1 MKFRDIYDG
10 IESQVKAA
18 GYKDISYPTSA
29 RADSVFIYTE
39 YAGIPLAYIRNLD
52 RYYEEA
58 YLPHIRQGSQLHI
71 DYRDEKFTDI
81 LVKNTEEIGRTV
93 RANRALLVGTIL
105 RAINFNSD
113 GNGDVS
119 FSFTSYR
126 EGMAATQP
134 LGMQSMAVET
144 LKRNPQMLEAVEGEI
159 NKRRAKLTPEARL
172 KFYTLLAYHIMD
184 NENPDGF
191 PAGPFAR
198 SYQMTA
204 EGMTRHYSPECKAIE
219 ETQSQEYRQLV
230 QVLGSEDSVCEG
242 YRRLYQTKDNF
253 SQEILINNRRM
264 RVLKPGSDS

>member
-1 MKFRDIYDG
+1 
-10 IESQVKAA
+10 
-18 GYKDISYPTSA
+18 
-29 RADSVFIYTE
+29 
-39 YAGIPLAYIRNLD
+39 
-52 RYYEEA
+52 
-58 YLPHIRQGSQLHI
+58 
-71 DYRDEKFTDI
+71 
-81 LVKNTEEIGRTV
+81 
-93 RANRALLVGTIL
+93 
-105 RAINFNSD
+105 
-113 GNGDVS
+113 DVS

-126 EGMAATQP
+126 DGMAATQP
-134 LGMQSMAVET
+134 LGMQPVAVET
-144 LKRNPQMLEAVEGEI
+144 LKRNSQMLEAVEGEI

-184 NENPDGF
+184 KENPDGF

-204 EGMTRHYSPECKAIE
+204 EGMTRYYSPECKAIE

-230 QVLGSEDSVCEG
+230 QVLGSEDSVREG